1 MDTPNIPL
9 KSARKCLKEVKY
21 FVRKCLGRE
30 LKKSAYKF
38 FKNKFTLLFL

>member
-21 FVRKCLGRE
+21 FVRKCFGRVQE
-30 LKKSAYKF
+30 QIHFAFSLNVKRNNIF
-38 FKNKFTLLFL
+38 